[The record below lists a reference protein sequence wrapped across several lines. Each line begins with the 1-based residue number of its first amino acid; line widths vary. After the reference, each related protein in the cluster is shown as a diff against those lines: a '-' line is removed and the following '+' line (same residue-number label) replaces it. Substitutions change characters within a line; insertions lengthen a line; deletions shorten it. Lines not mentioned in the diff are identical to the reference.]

1 MNYRQR
7 PGNRTDQQAMAS
19 HSRHVL
25 SVTGE
30 VRAQVKFRRED
41 LLLVHDRPLR
51 DPFAAEKQ
59 RRAVAEGHDP
69 RLLVVEVPGL
79 PVRTENGNMVGPNLL
94 DMLVRRSWRFEALP
108 PAAQQA
114 VIAAVRAAKQSRLPR
129 EVVAWSA
136 RGLDTLWPA
145 PGQEQRR
152 GPWEPD
158 GGGEERELDHP
169 FVASLVSGGVPH
181 GTAPAG
187 WVRVRKYSTCQVGE
201 YIYRVA
207 AGMHGGLG
215 AAYARI
221 AEVAAEAWTADQ
233 SRALVLWEMVQA
245 APDGVLLED
254 EAVRRLRPICSVSQE
269 AERIVMREVCRWV
282 GVDPD
287 LALKRERGRPKGS
300 GAQASDQ
307 GKVIRLAIQP
317 DGTVRG
323 AFIADYGGVPE
334 GTELHAVRLHVL
346 VGVLGALRLAG
357 LDTDHALL
365 EAWLDAAVPDW
376 RERMAE
382 EGQAAPGGAALDPY
396 EVLGVTPQDDMAA
409 VTAAYRRA
417 MKAVHPDTSGGA
429 SAWLSRAVADAY
441 KQIRAARAA

>member
-1 MNYRQR
+1 M
-7 PGNRTDQQAMAS
+7 
-19 HSRHVL
+19 
-25 SVTGE
+25 
-30 VRAQVKFRRED
+30 
-41 LLLVHDRPLR
+41 
-51 DPFAAEKQ
+51 
-59 RRAVAEGHDP
+59 
-69 RLLVVEVPGL
+69 PGL
-79 PVRTENGNMVGPNLL
+79 PVRTENGNLVGPTLL
-94 DMLVRRSWRFEALP
+94 DMLVRKAWRFEALP
-108 PAAQQA
+108 PAARQA
-114 VIAAVRAAKQSRLPR
+114 VIAAVRAAGKSRLPR
-129 EVVAWSA
+129 EVIAWSV
-136 RGLDTLWPA
+136 RELDTLWPA
-145 PGQEQRR
+145 PGEKQRR
-152 GPWEPD
+152 APWELD
-158 GGGEERELDHP
+158 EEDEGRELDHP
-169 FVASLVSGGVPH
+169 FVAALVSGGVPH
-181 GTAPAG
+181 GAAPAG

-221 AEVAAEAWTADQ
+221 AEVAAEAWAADQ
-233 SRALVLWEMVQA
+233 ARALALWELVAA
-245 APDGVLLED
+245 APGGVLLED
-254 EAVRRLRPICSVSQE
+254 DAVRRLRPICSVSQE
-269 AERIVMREVCRWV
+269 AERTVMREVCRWV

-287 LALKRERGRPKGS
+287 LALKRERGRPKGA
-300 GAQASDQ
+300 GQTTADQ
-307 GKVIRLAIQP
+307 GEVIRLAIQP

-323 AFIADYGGVPE
+323 AFIADYEGVPE

-382 EGQAAPGGAALDPY
+382 EGQGAPGGVALDPY
-396 EVLGVTPQDDMAA
+396 EVLGVRPDDDMAA

-429 SAWLSRAVADAY
+429 SAWLSRTVADAY